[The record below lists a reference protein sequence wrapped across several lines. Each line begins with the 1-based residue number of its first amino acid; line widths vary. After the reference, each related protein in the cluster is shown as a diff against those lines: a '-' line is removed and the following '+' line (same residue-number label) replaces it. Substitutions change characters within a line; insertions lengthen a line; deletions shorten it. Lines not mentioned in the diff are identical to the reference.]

1 MSVAN
6 DPESA
11 GPHDPMHYAP
21 RRLREMPEPRLNSA
35 EDIRAAREK
44 RLEAVIGRNMN
55 PPAPLD
61 TSLESAVYESLRRPI
76 DPKLLG
82 ETRALTREFERRG
95 SVLGV
100 AGRIAAAVVVSA
112 IIALF
117 FVVMMPARQQDNAAS
132 FATTVQ
138 SFTTALSQQ
147 PSQPLPT
154 EDAKKPALAEFQSLL
169 AASDTAQAA
178 EREQTDKQSDKLL
191 QQFMQWRQNQKAN
204 PNEPAQ

>member
-6 DPESA
+6 EPESA

-21 RRLREMPEPRLNSA
+21 RRLREKPEPRLSSA
-35 EDIRAAREK
+35 EDIRAARDK
-44 RLEAVIGRNMN
+44 RLEAVIGRNLN

-61 TSLESAVYESLRRPI
+61 NSLETAVYESLRRPI
-76 DPKLLG
+76 DPRLLG

-95 SVLGV
+95 SVFGV

-112 IIALF
+112 VIALF
-117 FVVMMPARQQDNAAS
+117 FGVMMPAKQQDNAAS

-147 PSQPLPT
+147 PSQPVPA

>member
-6 DPESA
+6 EPETT

-21 RRLREMPEPRLNSA
+21 RRLRDKPEPRLSSA
-35 EDIRAAREK
+35 DDARAEREK
-44 RLEAVIGRNMN
+44 RLEAVIGRSIS

-61 TSLESAVYESLRRPI
+61 PSLENAVYESLRRPI

-95 SVLGV
+95 TMLGV

-117 FVVMMPARQQDNAAS
+117 FVVMMPARQDNAAS
-132 FATTVQ
+132 FTATVQ

-147 PSQPLPT
+147 PPQSLPV
-154 EDAKKPALAEFQSLL
+154 EEAKKPALAEFHSLL

-191 QQFMQWRQNQKAN
+191 QQFMQWRQNQKTA

>member
-1 MSVAN
+1 
-6 DPESA
+6 
-11 GPHDPMHYAP
+11 MHYAP
-21 RRLREMPEPRLNSA
+21 RRLRDKPEPRMSSA
-35 EDIRAAREK
+35 DDARAEREK
-44 RLEAVIGRNMN
+44 RLEAVIGRSIS

-61 TSLESAVYESLRRPI
+61 PSLENAVYESLRRPI

-82 ETRALTREFERRG
+82 ETRALTREFEQRG
-95 SVLGV
+95 TMFGV

-117 FVVMMPARQQDNAAS
+117 FVVMMPTRQDNAAS
-132 FATTVQ
+132 FTATVQ

-147 PSQPLPT
+147 PSQPLPV
-154 EDAKKPALAEFQSLL
+154 EEAKKPALAEFQSLL

>member
-6 DPESA
+6 EPESTS
-11 GPHDPMHYAP
+11 PHDPMHYAP
-21 RRLREMPEPRLNSA
+21 RRLRDKPEPRMSSA
-35 EDIRAAREK
+35 DDARAEREK
-44 RLEAVIGRNMN
+44 RLEAVIGRSIS

-61 TSLESAVYESLRRPI
+61 PSLENAVYESLRRPI

-95 SVLGV
+95 TMFGV

-117 FVVMMPARQQDNAAS
+117 FVVMMPARQDNAAS
-132 FATTVQ
+132 FTATVQ

-147 PSQPLPT
+147 PSQPLPV
-154 EDAKKPALAEFQSLL
+154 EEAKKPALAEFQSLL

-178 EREQTDKQSDKLL
+178 EREQADKQSDKLL
-191 QQFMQWRQNQKAN
+191 QQFMQWRQNQKTA

>member
-6 DPESA
+6 EPEST

-21 RRLREMPEPRLNSA
+21 RRVREKPESTSA
-35 EDIRAAREK
+35 EDTRAAREK
-44 RLEAVIGRNMN
+44 RLEAVIGRNIS

-100 AGRIAAAVVVSA
+100 VGRIAGAVVVSA

-132 FATTVQ
+132 FTATVQ

-147 PSQPLPT
+147 PAQPLPT
-154 EDAKKPALAEFQSLL
+154 EETKKPALAEFQSLL

-191 QQFMQWRQNQKAN
+191 QQFMQWRQSQKNN
-204 PNEPAQ
+204 PNETPQ

>member
-6 DPESA
+6 EPEST

-21 RRLREMPEPRLNSA
+21 RRVREKPEPNSA
-35 EDIRAAREK
+35 EDARAAREK
-44 RLEAVIGRNMN
+44 RLEAVIGRNIS

-100 AGRIAAAVVVSA
+100 VGRIAGAVVVSA

-132 FATTVQ
+132 FTATVQ

-147 PSQPLPT
+147 PAQPLPT
-154 EDAKKPALAEFQSLL
+154 EETKKPALAEFQSLL

-178 EREQTDKQSDKLL
+178 ERE
-191 QQFMQWRQNQKAN
+191 
-204 PNEPAQ
+204 